1 MNLKQAL
8 KKKNKLT
15 GNLKTALNRMIENNS
30 YFDGGKVSYDAVEM
44 LKKATDISE
53 ELAELKSKIQLANW
67 PVSHLIYEM
76 GELKNLISNLNKMNC
91 DEGLEY
97 NFRNDNVLKRYAVI
111 NKVKRDELIEQMET
125 RIEEINDELDRF
137 NAVTEI

>member
-1 MNLKQAL
+1 
-8 KKKNKLT
+8 
-15 GNLKTALNRMIENNS
+15 
-30 YFDGGKVSYDAVEM
+30 
-44 LKKATDISE
+44 
-53 ELAELKSKIQLANW
+53 
-67 PVSHLIYEM
+67 
-76 GELKNLISNLNKMNC
+76 MNC